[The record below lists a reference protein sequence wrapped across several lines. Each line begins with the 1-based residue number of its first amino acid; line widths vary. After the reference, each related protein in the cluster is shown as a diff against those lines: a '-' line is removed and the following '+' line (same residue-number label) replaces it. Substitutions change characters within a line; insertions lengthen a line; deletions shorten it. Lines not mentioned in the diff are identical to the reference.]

1 MKTNSIFYAAL
12 TAACLVGCTK
22 QMPTVPA
29 ANSQQP
35 PTVAEARA
43 EAAKFAGLSQS
54 SVFALQSTAGT
65 AIDATV
71 QWNWAHT
78 VKGQQTTWLRV
89 PIAMPQKNAP
99 FSSMAM
105 QFAKEANGTVQAWL
119 TTENLV
125 RLNDTLRRAV
135 TFYTPQGKLHHALLL
150 RDEQRKMYRLNVQLP
165 EASGIDRRSGGCKIE
180 GYVYMTISC
189 QTVPGGGPYDVSCRL
204 TTHNHFN
211 ISCWGVGAEQSLGD
225 GTGGAGGGEGN
236 GNLVLPEDALAYD
249 EEEDLSSPVA
259 NLEKLLKC
267 FSNLPDAGAT
277 YSAKIYVDIPN
288 NADPTR
294 LLAGRGNPGHT
305 FIRLTKTN
313 GDKTITQTFGF
324 YPQNGPKS
332 VVTLG
337 PVPSETRQN
346 GQKDKEHEYNASYA
360 LNSVSQV
367 QFQAMLQQAAQQ
379 ATRPYDLTDFNCTS
393 YALGI
398 INAGLPAQSALQ
410 SLPAVVVH
418 PVSLTPVAF
427 KDSPSGLFLYL
438 KALQSNPA
446 QASNIEMNVDKNGST
461 SYGECN

>member
-1 MKTNSIFYAAL
+1 MKTNSILYAAL

-29 ANSQQP
+29 ANSHQP

-105 QFAKEANGTVQAWL
+105 LFAREANGTVQAWL

-135 TFYTPQGKLHHALLL
+135 TFYTPEGKLHHALLL

-165 EASGIDRRSGGCKIE
+165 EASGIDRRTSGCRLE
-180 GYVYMTISC
+180 GYVYMTSIC
-189 QTVPGGGPYDVSCRL
+189 ETPPLGGRYDAVCKY
-204 TTHNHFN
+204 TTHNHFSIN
-211 ISCWGVGAEQSLGD
+211 CSQVEEQWQGEE
-225 GTGGAGGGEGN
+225 GGGGSGGEGSN
-236 GNLVLPEDALAYD
+236 NPNPDDALAYD
-249 EEEDLSSPVA
+249 EEEDTDDPVA
-259 NLEKLLKC
+259 NLEKLLNC
-267 FSNLPDAGAT
+267 FGNLPDAGAT

-294 LLAGRGNPGHT
+294 LLAARGNPGHT
-305 FIRLTKTN
+305 FIRLTKQN
-313 GDKTITQTFGF
+313 GGQTVTQTFGF
-324 YPQNGPKS
+324 YPQNGAKS
-332 VVTLG
+332 VATLG
-337 PVPSETRQN
+337 PVSSEIKNN
-346 GQKDKEHEYNASYA
+346 GIGLRGHEYNASYF
-360 LNSVSQV
+360 LDGVTEVEFGQ
-367 QFQAMLQQAAQQ
+367 MLQQAAQL
-379 ATRPYDLTDFNCTS
+379 ATLRYDLTDFNCTS

-398 INAGLPAQSALQ
+398 INAGLPPQSALQ
-410 SLPAVVVH
+410 SLPAVVTH

-427 KDSPSGLFLYL
+427 KDSPSGLYLYL
-438 KALQSNPA
+438 KALYGSPA
-446 QASNIEMNVDKNGST
+446 EANKIELDVNKKGST
-461 SYGECN
+461 SNGECN